1 MKFASSPS
9 PGPDL
14 AEHRGL
20 HVNLYARV
28 IDARAEVENQCFSF
42 GTARHAESPTRSSS
56 ASWPR
61 PPTRSC
67 VSAPPAS
74 TDRKSRSLSGI
85 PNFRLAREG
94 EKSRASSERA
104 PRPAREQLARL
115 SHRSDMKKEP
125 PDHRGLRRR
134 AARLRDAPRCAVR
147 RRPGRRRGTRCSCPR
162 GRR

>member
-14 AEHRGL
+14 AKHRGL

-74 TDRKSRSLSGI
+74 TDRKSGSLSGI
-85 PNFRLAREG
+85 PNSRLAREG

-104 PRPAREQLARL
+104 PRPVREQLARL
-115 SHRSDMKKEP
+115 SHRSNTKKEP
-125 PDHRGLRRR
+125 PGRRGLRRR
-134 AARLRDAPRCAVR
+134 VARGARLVRGVR
-147 RRPGRRRGTRCSCPR
+147 RRPVRRRGTRCSCPR